1 MMWKH
6 LWLIPAQTQ
15 FYWKFTFYMKGYF
28 FLWSEF
34 WVHRENFLALLGS
47 AGKSRPVTVILS
59 SVTHVSLI
67 FHLRGNSGYQTLCSA
82 FRVYFIIELVAVR
95 SATLLK
101 NFLDC
106 CMSVFTQPK
115 KFPWRKHP
123 KSQEIVRNRRAL
135 EKLTVWYSWYHFQF
149 GFMCHCSFVIW
160 LVPNNHVDISSPPVC
175 SVSRPDLQT
184 WCEIQFKLCLL
195 LFL

>member
-1 MMWKH
+1 MIWKH
-6 LWLIPAQTQ
+6 LWLIPAQKQ
-15 FYWKFTFYMKGYF
+15 FYWKFTFYIKGYF
-28 FLWSEF
+28 FPWSEF
-34 WVHRENFLALLGS
+34 WVYRENFLPLLGS

-115 KFPWRKHP
+115 KFPWRNHP
-123 KSQEIVRNRRAL
+123 KKSGDGEKQESSGEA
-135 EKLTVWYSWYHFQF
+135 Y
-149 GFMCHCSFVIW
+149 CVIF
-160 LVPNNHVDISSPPVC
+160 LVPFSVWIHVS
-175 SVSRPDLQT
+175 LQ
-184 WCEIQFKLCLL
+184 LCYMTCTK
-195 LFL
+195 